1 MDLESRLI
9 ELAASSPG
17 DRTWQP
23 ELLQFDRSE
32 DRLRLESLLA
42 ENRVRCCCDA
52 IDEQLRE
59 LEGCLDPGCEDEAE
73 LARRA
78 AERLGDR
85 PSAHYGT
92 WVYYPWSAALVHCL
106 PAAEFRRVRLD
117 RNRYKITPEEQSQL
131 ATKRVGVVGLSVGH
145 GIATTLALEG
155 IAGELRLTDMDVL
168 GLSNLNRLRAG
179 VAQLGVEK
187 ALLAA
192 REVQAIDPYLR
203 VRLFPR
209 GLDATSLDAFLLE
222 GGRLDLVIEE
232 CDNLALKVRL
242 RQRARQLGI
251 PVVME
256 TADRGLIDVE
266 RFDREPDRPLFHGVA
281 GPLEAD
287 RLEGLTTEQK
297 VPIVFKLL
305 GQGISARAAGSLV
318 EIGESVSSWPQL
330 GSGVTLGAAVVS
342 DTARRILLGQM
353 RDSGRFYVD
362 LESLVAEGSGV
373 ATEECRALDVEA
385 PLEALSEARIDR
397 VAGGGGAPGPEQVR
411 YLVEHALLAPSGGN
425 NQPWRFIWRTD
436 HLDCL
441 ADWERAESF
450 LDLDHSATWLAF
462 GAVAENLALAA
473 ATLGRRAE
481 IALQPEPGQADLLC
495 RVRFAAGATDHP
507 WPQLVDQV
515 AARVTNRKLGQRVA
529 LAPDAAAAMRRA
541 AESAGA
547 TLHLIED
554 SDALAAMGALLGEGD
569 RLRFLSR
576 PMHREMMAEMRW
588 SREEAER
595 TRDGLDIA
603 TLELSP
609 ADVAAMRVVSSW
621 KAMKLV
627 AGVGGGRALLKISRR
642 AVAAAAAVGL
652 VTTAG
657 RDPASYFRGGRAM
670 QRVWLAATAHGL
682 AFQPMTAISY
692 VFPRL
697 ERAEPGLE
705 RRQLEKLAE
714 LRRRYLELLPVG
726 GGQFEAMLFRVARAD
741 PPSARAL
748 RRRLADVLQIDS

>member
-1 MDLESRLI
+1 MDLESRLT
-9 ELAASSPG
+9 ELAGSSPG

-23 ELLQFDRSE
+23 ELLQLDRSE
-32 DRLRLESLLA
+32 DRLRLETLLA
-42 ENRVRCCCDA
+42 ENRVRCCCDT

-59 LEGCLDPGCEDEAE
+59 LEACLDPGCEDEAE

-117 RNRYKITPEEQSQL
+117 RNRYKITPEEQSRL

-209 GLDATSLDAFLLE
+209 GLDAAGLDDFLLA

-242 RQRARQLGI
+242 RQRARELGI

-287 RLEGLTTEQK
+287 GLEGLTTEQK

-305 GQGISARAAGSLV
+305 GQGISDRAAGSLV

-330 GSGVTLGAAVVS
+330 GSGVTLGAATVCDS
-342 DTARRILLGQM
+342 ARRILLEQM
-353 RDSGRFYVD
+353 HGSGRFYVD
-362 LESLVAEGSGV
+362 LETLVADGAGV
-373 ATEECRALDVEA
+373 ATEQCRALDIEA
-385 PLEALSEARIDR
+385 PQEALSAARINR
-397 VAGGGGAPGPEQVR
+397 VAGSGAPGAEQVR

-425 NQPWRFIWRTD
+425 NQPWRFIWRND
-436 HLDCL
+436 RLDCL

-450 LDLDHSATWLAF
+450 LDLDYSATWLAF

-473 ATLGRRAE
+473 GTLGRRAE
-481 IALQPEPGQADLLC
+481 ITLQPEPERSDLLC

-507 WPQLVDQV
+507 WPRLVDQV
-515 AARVTNRKLGQRVA
+515 AARVTNRKLGQRTA
-529 LAPDAAAAMRRA
+529 LEPEAAAAMRRA

-547 TLHLIED
+547 ELHLIEQG
-554 SDALAAMGALLGEGD
+554 DALAAMGELLGEGD
-569 RLRFLSR
+569 RLRFLSK

-652 VTTAG
+652 VATTG
-657 RDPASYFRGGRAM
+657 RDPASFFRGGRAM

-682 AFQPMTAISY
+682 AFQPMTAITY

-705 RRQLEKLAE
+705 RRQVERLAE
-714 LRRRYLELLPVG
+714 LRRRYLELLPVDG
-726 GGQFEAMLFRVARAD
+726 ECFEAMLFRVARAD

-748 RRRLADVLQIDS
+748 RRRLDDVLQLED